1 MARLGEQAI
10 KCNVNSCKFNNK
22 SRCCTL
28 SDIIVGQEPPTTNAK
43 YKADTICG
51 SFEAEML

>member
-51 SFEAEML
+51 SFEAEM